1 MKQKNF
7 PASLAGVL
15 AILVLLLWGGI
26 QWLSRRQLSAGLKDL
41 LDISFIIWFAIIL
54 LRGDSGDDWAG
65 QM

>member
-1 MKQKNF
+1 MKDKNI
-7 PASLAGVL
+7 PWPQAAAL
-15 AILVLLLWGGI
+15 AILVLLLWGGM

-41 LDISFIIWFAIIL
+41 LGISFIIWFAIIL